1 MRMAKVP
8 IDMSSEQKNLMGVVS
23 TRQAIYLALGGSALY
38 AYVYPLAQLLSPI
51 FGWVVTTGVCIASA
65 LPVLAIVGF
74 FGFFPVSKYNM
85 NRDYYMLI
93 KWQRGSNVGLWRK
106 GN

>member
-8 IDMSSEQKNLMGVVS
+8 IDMSSEQKNLFGVVS
-23 TRQAIYLALGGSALY
+23 TRQAIYLVAGGSIIY
-38 AYVYPLAQLLSPI
+38 SYVYPMAELLFPI
-51 FGWVVTTGVCIASA
+51 FGWFVTLIICICSA
-65 LPVLAIVGF
+65 LPVLAFVGF

-106 GN
+106 